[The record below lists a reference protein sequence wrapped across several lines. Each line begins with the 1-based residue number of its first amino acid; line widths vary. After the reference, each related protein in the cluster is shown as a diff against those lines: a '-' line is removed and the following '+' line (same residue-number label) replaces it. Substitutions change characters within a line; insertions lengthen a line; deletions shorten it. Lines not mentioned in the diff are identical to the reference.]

1 MMKIT
6 FAVAIAAAVLMPAT
20 SLAGAIPAEA
30 QNLKM
35 AQGVDVQIG
44 RDRDDRDRR
53 RRNDSDV
60 TVGVGPGGVT
70 IGPRQN
76 CRMVTTTVERP
87 DGHTITRAPLRL
99 IDNRRTE
106 MAPKPRPFFVCVE
119 RTVVVSENSIR
130 PGFAS

>member
-6 FAVAIAAAVLMPAT
+6 FAVAIAAALLMPAP
-20 SLAGAIPAEA
+20 LLVGAIPAEA
-30 QNLKM
+30 QNVKM

-76 CRMVTTTVERP
+76 CRMVTTTVQRD
-87 DGHTITRAPLRL
+87 DGRTITRKE
-99 IDNRRTE
+99 RR
-106 MAPKPRPFFVCVE
+106 CD
-119 RTVVVSENSIR
+119 
-130 PGFAS
+130 

>member
-6 FAVAIAAAVLMPAT
+6 FAVAIAAAVLMPAP
-20 SLAGAIPAEA
+20 LLVGAIPAEA
-30 QNLKM
+30 HNLKM

-76 CRMVTTTVERP
+76 CRMVTTTVERD
-87 DGHTITRAPLRL
+87 DGRTITRKE
-99 IDNRRTE
+99 RR
-106 MAPKPRPFFVCVE
+106 CD
-119 RTVVVSENSIR
+119 
-130 PGFAS
+130 